1 MLRLHE
7 LIKELLQKH
16 ECVIVPDFGGFIL
29 NPDAA
34 RYDQL
39 QHKFYPPSKKVSF
52 NKNLIKNDGLLAQA
66 VSSKN
71 AVSYTEALGFIQE
84 AKQKWQETL
93 EKEGSLH
100 LAGLGVFQLSQVGI
114 ISFEPNTQES
124 YGADAFGLEPFHAL
138 PLAATVVSQPVSSPK
153 EPEVASIS
161 TSPVHEETT
170 SSKPKRSWLGY
181 AAAGAVVLPILSYA
195 AWLASSTTVFNSQQQ
210 FHYSDLNPFSE
221 KVCEVY
227 VPNSSS
233 FEFIAIEEAIPFSL
247 PKLEDMQSPT
257 AEIKLI
263 EEEEGAVIVNL
274 LDEAESVPTEREEKE
289 EAPVKEAI
297 YTQQYHIIA
306 GCFGVEANATKLVA
320 ELKSKGFSSAKI
332 LDKDGRLFR
341 VTAGGFNNLNNANI
355 ALRDFKVTENS
366 NAWVTKK

>member
-52 NKNLIKNDGLLAQA
+52 NRNLIKNDGLLAQA

-100 LAGLGVFQLSQVGI
+100 LAGLGIFQISQVGI
-114 ISFEPNTQES
+114 LSFEPNAQES

-138 PLAATVVSQPVSSPK
+138 PLAATAVAKPTPSLK
-153 EPEVASIS
+153 EPEVAAVS
-161 TSPVHEETT
+161 TAPTQEKPT
-170 SSKPKRSWLGY
+170 SSKPKRAWLGY
-181 AAAGAVVLPILSYA
+181 AAAGAVALPILGYA
-195 AWLASSTTVFNSQQQ
+195 AWLASSSAVFNTQQQ

-227 VPNSSS
+227 SPNSSS

-247 PKLEDMQSPT
+247 PKLDDMKSPT
-257 AEIKLI
+257 AEVKFI
-263 EEEEGAVIVNL
+263 EDEEGAVIVNL
-274 LDEAESVPTEREEKE
+274 LDEAEAVRTIKE
-289 EAPVKEAI
+289 EPTTLVEETIVA
-297 YTQQYHIIA
+297 QQYHIIA

-320 ELKSKGFSSAKI
+320 ELKAKGFSAAKI